1 MSIMKAVVLDA
12 PGPWTN
18 SKFKKEKQL

>member
-18 SKFKKEKQL
+18 SKFKKEKQS

>member
-1 MSIMKAVVLDA
+1 MSIMKAVALDA

-18 SKFKKEKQL
+18 SKFKKEKQS